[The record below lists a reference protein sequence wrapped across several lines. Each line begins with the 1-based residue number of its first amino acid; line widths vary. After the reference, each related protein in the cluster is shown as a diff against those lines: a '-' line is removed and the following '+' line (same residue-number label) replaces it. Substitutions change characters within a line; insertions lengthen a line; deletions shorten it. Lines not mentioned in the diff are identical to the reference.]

1 MARMSAA
8 KAMAMVV
15 VTARRLSNAHVIMK
29 AMPHEH
35 SQALVNLRQ
44 RQHDE
49 AVQQYIDPFKRGKS

>member
-1 MARMSAA
+1 MAR
-8 KAMAMVV
+8 VV
-15 VTARRLSNAHVIMK
+15 VTAKRLSNAHIILRG
-29 AMPHEH
+29 MPHEH